1 MSFFF
6 IARRSIYC
14 LFRFLDIHFSV
25 HFDSAILIL
34 IVYSTHSGQPAV
46 IVTYLLFTR
55 TIKSHSSPNPQTLP
69 TNQQPQTRT
78 AHQNTP
84 QTHKMAFEWLA
95 PITTPEALRSVQAD
109 SSPLI
114 TLLLVLIGLSCE
126 GALIWYISF
135 VTAPPVDKS
144 KPKPKSKLLGFFG
157 RGKK

>member
-1 MSFFF
+1 
-6 IARRSIYC
+6 
-14 LFRFLDIHFSV
+14 
-25 HFDSAILIL
+25 
-34 IVYSTHSGQPAV
+34 
-46 IVTYLLFTR
+46 
-55 TIKSHSSPNPQTLP
+55 
-69 TNQQPQTRT
+69 
-78 AHQNTP
+78 
-84 QTHKMAFEWLA
+84 MAFEWLA